1 MSDRKLILASASPRR
16 CELLSQIGVSFE
28 VLAQDIDESPLPD
41 EAAEQLVVR
50 LAQQKAQAALNQVSD
65 TNCVVLGSDTVV
77 RLDDQILGK
86 PQSAKESAEMLALLS
101 GAEHQVLTAVCVADQ
116 ERAVSRISVSL
127 VRFREISSQEA
138 LDYWDS
144 GEPQGKAGSYAIQGL
159 GAVFVESMAGSYSG
173 VVGLP
178 LYETAQ
184 LLKEFD
190 VPCWDYPDTSN

>member
-16 CELLSQIGVSFE
+16 RELLSQIGVSFE

-65 TNCVVLGSDTVV
+65 TSVVLGSDTVV

-86 PQSAKESAEMLALLS
+86 PQSAEESAAMLALLS